1 MQDSEFSRDQ
11 NSPYEGV
18 DQRAQSLGQEAKAAV
33 SQAAD
38 TVKNTVQDEAA
49 KIGDTAREFA
59 SETGRKLQDKLQE
72 QRASGADYLL
82 NVAGL
87 VHQAADVFDTQAP
100 SASQYIHQAAEQIG
114 TVAEAVRTKDV
125 RDLAYEVQDFARR
138 QPTIFFGG
146 ALLIGF
152 AAVRVFRASPS
163 SRQDNGPAG

>member
-1 MQDSEFSRDQ
+1 MEDSEFLRNE
-11 NSPYEGV
+11 NSAYKGV
-18 DQRAQSLGQEAKAAV
+18 DERAQSLGQEAKAAI
-33 SQAAD
+33 SEAAD
-38 TVKNTVQDEAA
+38 TVKSTVQNEAA
-49 KIGDTAREFA
+49 KIGDKAREFA

-72 QRASGADYLL
+72 QRTSGADYLL

-87 VHQAADVFDTQAP
+87 VHQAADVFDTEAP
-100 SASQYIHQAAEQIG
+100 QASQYIHQAAEQIG

-125 RDLAYEVQDFARR
+125 RDMAYEVQDFARR

-163 SRQDNGPAG
+163 SRQENRPAG

>member
-1 MQDSEFSRDQ
+1 MQDSEFLR
-11 NSPYEGV
+11 NTNAAYEGV
-18 DQRAQSLGQEAKAAV
+18 GEQAQSLGQEAKAAV
-33 SQAAD
+33 SEAAD

-49 KIGDTAREFA
+49 KFGDKAREFA
-59 SETGRKLQDKLQE
+59 SETGRKLQDKLQD
-72 QRASGADYLL
+72 QRSSGADYLM

-87 VHQAADVFDTQAP
+87 VHQAADVFDTEAP
-100 SASQYIHQAAEQIG
+100 QASQYIHQAAEQIG

-125 RDLAYEVQDFARR
+125 RDLAHEVQDFARR

-163 SRQDNGPAG
+163 SRQQNGLAG